1 MRLTRH
7 ATRPSGVRVLYTG
20 DFSREEDRHLC
31 GAETPAETPHVLI
44 CEATYGVALHM
55 KRELRE
61 QLFCSKIHEIVA
73 RGGRCLIPVFA
84 LGRSQEL
91 LLILDEYWKA
101 HPELHDVPIYYASK
115 VAKKSMRVY
124 QTYINMMNDKVRDA
138 HAQRRNPWEFTHVRN
153 LQSGHGF
160 DDSMPM
166 VVMAPTSWQ

>member
-1 MRLTRH
+1 M
-7 ATRPSGVRVLYTG
+7 RVLYTG

-91 LLILDEYWKA
+91 RLILAPTPTLALALTLTLPGAAAHPDPNPNPTPSPHPHPKQELLLILDDHWKK
-101 HPELHDVPIYYASK
+101 HPELHGIPIYYAST
-115 VAKKSMRVY
+115 VAKKCA
-124 QTYINMMNDKVRDA
+124 A
-138 HAQRRNPWEFTHVRN
+138 HAAQPSTLDPHPHPRLRP
-153 LQSGHGF
+153 S
-160 DDSMPM
+160 P
-166 VVMAPTSWQ
+166 

>member
-1 MRLTRH
+1 MRLRVR
-7 ATRPSGVRVLYTG
+7 ARARARVKSEKSARCIYVPSKGSPNPNPRLRGLGLGCAANSARNGSSGVRVLYTG

-91 LLILDEYWKA
+91 RLIL
-101 HPELHDVPIYYASK
+101 
-115 VAKKSMRVY
+115 
-124 QTYINMMNDKVRDA
+124 
-138 HAQRRNPWEFTHVRN
+138 
-153 LQSGHGF
+153 
-160 DDSMPM
+160 
-166 VVMAPTSWQ
+166 APTPTLALALTLTPTRSCCSS

>member
-61 QLFCSKIHEIVA
+61 QLFCSKIHEIGKGRRTHLPREA
-73 RGGRCLIPVFA
+73 RSR
-84 LGRSQEL
+84 Q
-91 LLILDEYWKA
+91 
-101 HPELHDVPIYYASK
+101 
-115 VAKKSMRVY
+115 
-124 QTYINMMNDKVRDA
+124 
-138 HAQRRNPWEFTHVRN
+138 
-153 LQSGHGF
+153 
-160 DDSMPM
+160 
-166 VVMAPTSWQ
+166 AP